1 MQGCSIVS
9 LAVCGLVQRKQAR
22 KNGAGQMG
30 LVERAAY
37 YTYRGDKLEF
47 LKKPGNYSWLV
58 PNIGEPK
65 GDETK
70 GEANGVEAAELALA
84 ELPGGLPVPKN
95 RRSS

>member
-1 MQGCSIVS
+1 
-9 LAVCGLVQRKQAR
+9 
-22 KNGAGQMG
+22 MG

-47 LKKPGNYSWLV
+47 LKKPGNSIWLV

-84 ELPGGLPVPKN
+84 ELPC
-95 RRSS
+95 RRSDVHLTRQITQIG